1 MNTQHLPR
9 GLVNQLLEHAQQY
22 PQQEVCGLLGARG
35 GVPVSC
41 YPIANSAGEPRRVFI
56 MDPAQ
61 QIAALR
67 VMRERGETL
76 YAIYHSHP
84 DTPPVPSRADIDEAA
99 YPEAVY
105 LIISLQTKGVL
116 ELRGY
121 RLCED
126 AVAEIPLEIG
136 D

>member
-1 MNTQHLPR
+1 MGTQHLPR
-9 GLVNQLLEHAQQY
+9 ALINQLLQHAQAY
-22 PQQEVCGLLGARG
+22 PEEEVCGLIARDAHG
-35 GVPVSC
+35 LSRV
-41 YPIANSAGEPRRVFI
+41 YPIANTAGEPQRLFA

-67 VMRERGETL
+67 DMRERGESL

-84 DTPPVPSRADIDEAA
+84 NSPPVPSRTDLQEAA

-116 ELRGY
+116 EMRGY
-121 RLCED
+121 QLRAG
-126 AVAEIPLEIG
+126 AVTELPLEIG
-136 D
+136 E

>member
-41 YPIANSAGEPRRVFI
+41 YPIVNSAGEPRRVFI